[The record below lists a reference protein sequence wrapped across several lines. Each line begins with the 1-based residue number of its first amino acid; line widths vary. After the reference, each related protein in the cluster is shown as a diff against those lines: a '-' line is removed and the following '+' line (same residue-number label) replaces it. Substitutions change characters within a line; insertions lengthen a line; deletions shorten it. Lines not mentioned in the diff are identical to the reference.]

1 MVRDHCSEIWGKE
14 SSATRSPMSLTA
26 IQDPWL
32 SSIGYPRHCFLRR
45 FLLKVLSRARSP
57 LADSWIRFSIG
68 DLVPEAEQSLHSFM
82 KLEGKTVL
90 ITGGG
95 QGIGQGIAF
104 RLAEEGADIVIDY
117 VGNSAAADAT
127 VAQIKKGG
135 RRALAV
141 EADISSVDQI
151 HAMMKQAV
159 DSLGGID
166 ILVNNAGVEK
176 HASIWEATER
186 DYDLVLNINLK
197 GAFFASQ
204 AFVQHRMAAKKPGKI
219 INVSSVHEELPFPHF
234 TSYCA
239 SKGGMKMMMRNLSIE
254 LAPYGITVN
263 NIAPGAIETPINT
276 ALLNDPSKLKALLS
290 NIPLNRLGQ
299 VNDVAGV
306 AVFLASSD
314 SDYITGTTIV
324 VDGGLTWNYS
334 EQ

>member
-1 MVRDHCSEIWGKE
+1 
-14 SSATRSPMSLTA
+14 
-26 IQDPWL
+26 
-32 SSIGYPRHCFLRR
+32 
-45 FLLKVLSRARSP
+45 
-57 LADSWIRFSIG
+57 
-68 DLVPEAEQSLHSFM
+68 M

-90 ITGGG
+90 ITGGS

-104 RLAEEGADIVIDY
+104 RLAQEGADIVIDY
-117 VGNSAAADAT
+117 VGNSEPADAT
-127 VAQIKKGG
+127 VTQIQKLG
-135 RRALAV
+135 RRGLAV

-151 HAMMKQAV
+151 HSMMKQAV
-159 DSLGGID
+159 EAFGGVDVLI
-166 ILVNNAGVEK
+166 NNAGVEK
-176 HASIWEATER
+176 HASIWEATEH
-186 DYDLVLNINLK
+186 DYDLVLTINLK

-204 AFVQHRMAAKKPGKI
+204 AFVQHRMAVKKPGKI

-276 ALLNDPSKLKALLS
+276 ALLNDPPKLKALLG
-290 NIPLNRLGQ
+290 NIPLGRLGQ
-299 VNDVAGV
+299 VNDVGGV
-306 AVFLASSD
+306 AAFLASSD
-314 SDYITGTTIV
+314 ADYITGTTIV

>member
-1 MVRDHCSEIWGKE
+1 
-14 SSATRSPMSLTA
+14 
-26 IQDPWL
+26 
-32 SSIGYPRHCFLRR
+32 
-45 FLLKVLSRARSP
+45 
-57 LADSWIRFSIG
+57 
-68 DLVPEAEQSLHSFM
+68 M

-90 ITGGG
+90 ITGGS

-104 RLAEEGADIVIDY
+104 RLAEEGADIVVDY
-117 VGNSAAADAT
+117 VGNSQSADAT
-127 VAQIKKGG
+127 VAQIQKRG
-135 RRALAV
+135 RRGLAV

-151 HAMMKQAV
+151 HSMMKQAV
-159 DSLGGID
+159 DSFGGVD
-166 ILVNNAGVEK
+166 VLVNNAGVEK
-176 HASIWEATER
+176 HASIWEATEH
-186 DYDLVLNINLK
+186 DYDLVLTINLK

-204 AFVQHRMAAKKPGKI
+204 AFVQHRMAVKKPGKI

-276 ALLNDPSKLKALLS
+276 ALLNDPPKLKALLD
-290 NIPLNRLGQ
+290 NIPLGRLGQ
-299 VNDVAGV
+299 VSDVGGV
-306 AVFLASSD
+306 AAFLASSD
-314 SDYITGTTIV
+314 ADYITGATIV